1 MEESKNPTLILADG
15 SKYDTLKWIVMIV
28 LPAIATL
35 YAALAPVWSWPR
47 PEDVVLTLNA
57 VTAFAGALLG
67 ISTAQYN
74 KDNPVDAPVA
84 TLATLDG
91 EDDGNA

>member
-1 MEESKNPTLILADG
+1 MMKLND
-15 SKYDTLKWIVMIV
+15 KVYDTLKWVVMIV

-57 VTAFAGALLG
+57 VTALAGALLG

-91 EDDGNA
+91 EAAGHA

>member
-1 MEESKNPTLILADG
+1 MKLQFENRV
-15 SKYDTLKWIVMIV
+15 YDILKWIVMIV

-84 TLATLDG
+84 TLTTLDG